1 MSISARLPVHVHL
14 AVAGALA
21 VLQVAAFA
29 WWLIPGR
36 EIYFGDQTGYES
48 LARTLAERGIFA
60 RVDELGT
67 APEPWRTIGYPIFL
81 AVLQVVFGTIYGP
94 ALAIQA
100 ILAGL
105 LPVFV
110 HRIAS
115 HFMSRRAAILPVYAV
130 ALYPPLNYYAVF
142 TLSDFMA
149 AFLVTVALAAS
160 IDALGRR
167 HLGWALAA
175 GLCFGL
181 ASLVRPVF
189 APFGLG
195 LVVGL
200 LVFDRR
206 RIVAAWRGAALLV
219 FVSIVIGV
227 VPSVAITYANFG
239 RPALVGAGSG
249 LQLWLGYWEGVW
261 SGALTRRILIEPEV
275 PRELP
280 AAERERAAQY
290 RRDYEDLFGT
300 EEQLPAPERVQ
311 RWLEADRKAMRL
323 ALSEIAVDPAGYIG
337 RGFTFRLPVLWITEL
352 PVPDIHRIP
361 EFARALAWAPQ
372 ALLLALGIFGVVARW
387 RTLTAKVIGLL
398 LLYLSGVHFPLFVA
412 ARYSLA
418 AKPVLIIAAV
428 VGAIEL
434 VGYIR
439 DQRARGVIAGTSP
452 ASAR

>member
-1 MSISARLPVHVHL
+1 M
-14 AVAGALA
+14 
-21 VLQVAAFA
+21 AAFA

-36 EIYFGDQTGYES
+36 EVYFGDQTGYES
-48 LARTLAERGIFA
+48 LALTLAERGIFA

-67 APEPWRTIGYPIFL
+67 APEPWRTIGYPTFL
-81 AVLQVVFGTIYGP
+81 AVLQVAFGTIYAP

-100 ILAGL
+100 LLAGL

-115 HFMSRRAAILPVYAV
+115 HLISVRTALVPAYLV

-149 AFLVTVALAAS
+149 AFLVTAGLSAT

-167 HLGWALAA
+167 HLSWALAA
-175 GLCFGL
+175 GLCLGL

-200 LVFDRR
+200 LVFERR
-206 RIVAAWRGAALLV
+206 RIVAAWRSAAVLV
-219 FVSIVIGV
+219 LASIVIGV
-227 VPSVAITYANFG
+227 IPSVGITYANFG

-275 PRELP
+275 PRDLP
-280 AAERERAAQY
+280 PAERERAAQY
-290 RRDYEDLFGT
+290 RREYEELFDT
-300 EEQLPAPERVQ
+300 KEQLRPPERVE
-311 RWLEADRKAMRL
+311 RWLEADRKAMGL
-323 ALSEIAVDPAGYIG
+323 ALAEIAGDPLGYVE
-337 RGFTFRLPVLWITEL
+337 RGFTFRLPVLWIAEL
-352 PVPDIHRIP
+352 PIPEIHRVP

-372 ALLLALGIFGVVARW
+372 ALLLALGMLGVIARW

-418 AKPVLIIAAV
+418 AKPVLIIAA
-428 VGAIEL
+428 
-434 VGYIR
+434 
-439 DQRARGVIAGTSP
+439 IAGALAIAGYLHNRTGTPRFAAHGPSTAP
-452 ASAR
+452 PP